1 MGLSPWAWIKRLVTL
16 LSISPSSLPNQQ
28 CWNYTKALKFARQ
41 KEDPIRNPFSS
52 SSTKITVQTLEQ
64 LSASQ
69 AQKIPIPWIR
79 LKDLMFLFSNIK
91 CSSNQH
97 DQKREEVGSAIDR
110 KEHITLETSPQ
121 T

>member
-1 MGLSPWAWIKRLVTL
+1 
-16 LSISPSSLPNQQ
+16 
-28 CWNYTKALKFARQ
+28 
-41 KEDPIRNPFSS
+41 
-52 SSTKITVQTLEQ
+52 
-64 LSASQ
+64 
-69 AQKIPIPWIR
+69 
-79 LKDLMFLFSNIK
+79 MFLFSNIK